1 MSIKAI
7 ADLNQFLFDSLGF
20 DGVLF
25 RCVSFQ
31 QVIEMRL
38 FTDMLN
44 IHGDEFLTAFID
56 KLNGIVGIL
65 FSMKYY
71 TLLKMELFASD

>member
-1 MSIKAI
+1 
-7 ADLNQFLFDSLGF
+7 
-20 DGVLF
+20 VLF